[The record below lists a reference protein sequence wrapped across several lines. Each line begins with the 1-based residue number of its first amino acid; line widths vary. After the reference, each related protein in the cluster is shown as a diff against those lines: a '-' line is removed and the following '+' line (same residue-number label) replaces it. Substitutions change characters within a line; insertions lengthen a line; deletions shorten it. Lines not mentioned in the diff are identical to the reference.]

1 MVIVVWEESIRTAL
15 SRLGSEGFAAG
26 GCSVV
31 AVAVAVA
38 ADGDEDED
46 EDDRSDSE
54 TIGDFTG
61 PWPEDGAMDDEDG
74 MGLLWR

>member
-31 AVAVAVA
+31 AVAVA

-46 EDDRSDSE
+46 EDDRSESE

-61 PWPEDGAMDDEDG
+61 SWPEDGAMDDEDG
-74 MGLLWR
+74 TGLLWR

>member
-31 AVAVAVA
+31 AVAVA

-46 EDDRSDSE
+46 DDRSDSE
-54 TIGDFTG
+54 TTGDFTG
-61 PWPEDGAMDDEDG
+61 PWPEDGAMDEDG
-74 MGLLWR
+74 LGLLWR